1 MNGVHDLGG
10 MDGFGAIQRE
20 TDEPV
25 FHENW
30 EARVFAIGIL
40 GAGLPP
46 SPVDAFRH
54 RIERLDPAR
63 YLGSSYYERWLAAAE
78 DALIET
84 GTISSQEI
92 EARIQQLRAD
102 PDMPVPRR
110 EDPERAGNIARMF
123 RAGNPVTRTV
133 RQKPRFTVGD
143 KVVTRNLNPRGHTR
157 LPRYARGKRGTVML
171 HHGAHVFPDT
181 NAHGLGEN
189 PQHLYTVRISASELW
204 GGGAEPNQSVLIDL
218 WEGYLDTDKTVTR
231 PAARKNQ
238 SSERKGLPP
247 AEKPLRLLK
256 SARTSDRA
264 LKGSTAMAQKSGRGT
279 KKSLKPAKKL
289 VSARTKPAAPKRKH

>member
-1 MNGVHDLGG
+1 
-10 MDGFGAIQRE
+10 MDGFGPIQRE

-30 EARVFAIGIL
+30 EARVFGIGIL

-46 SPVDAFRH
+46 TPVDAFRH

-63 YLGSSYYERWLAAAE
+63 YLGSSYYERWLEAAE
-78 DALIET
+78 DALIDT
-84 GTISSQEI
+84 GTISSEEI

-102 PDMPVPRR
+102 PEMPVPRR

-123 RAGNPVTRTV
+123 RAGNPATRMV
-133 RQKPRFTVGD
+133 RRKPRFAVGD
-143 KVVTRNLNPRGHTR
+143 KVVTRNLNPHGHTR
-157 LPRYARGKRGTVML
+157 LPRYARGKRGTVVL

-189 PQHLYTVRISASELW
+189 PQHLYTVRISARELW
-204 GGGAEPNQSVLIDL
+204 GDGAEPNQSVLIDL
-218 WEGYLDTDKTVTR
+218 WEGYLDNDKTITR
-231 PAARKNQ
+231 LSSRKNQ
-238 SSERKGLPP
+238 SSEGLPGR
-247 AEKPLRLLK
+247 AEKSLKLVK
-256 SARTSDRA
+256 SAKTSGRA
-264 LKGSTAMAQKSGRGT
+264 LKGSTAMAQKSRRGT
-279 KKSLKPAKKL
+279 KKSLKPAKKV